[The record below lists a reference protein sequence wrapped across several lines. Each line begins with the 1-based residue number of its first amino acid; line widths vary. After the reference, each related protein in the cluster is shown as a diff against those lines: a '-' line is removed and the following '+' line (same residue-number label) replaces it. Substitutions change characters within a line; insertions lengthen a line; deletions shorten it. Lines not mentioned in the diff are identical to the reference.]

1 MEIQSIVLTKVQGQ
15 LSEVDSTFMRLPFQK
30 LSMEWIPFHQIS
42 SQCKFQMRTLSVIL
56 QPPSSIPSQI
66 RNTILTKTKYPFQS
80 TCTSSRKILL
90 LKGTFFYPSP
100 NSPRKESFQ
109 IEILSDNVHLILT
122 VGRFILGS
130 RKTNVRIYSSPI
142 PINHLLTRVLS
153 QGFLSKQ
160 RILQHPPFQSR
171 IKLPWKIFPFPWTLK
186 AK

>member
-1 MEIQSIVLTKVQGQ
+1 
-15 LSEVDSTFMRLPFQK
+15 
-30 LSMEWIPFHQIS
+30 MEWIPFHQIS

-80 TCTSSRKILL
+80 TCTSNPPTSSRKILL

-142 PINHLLTRVLS
+142 PINHLLTRVL
-153 QGFLSKQ
+153 FPRLSIKTKNIATPSLPKQ
-160 RILQHPPFQSR
+160 NKNAL
-171 IKLPWKIFPFPWTLK
+171 
-186 AK
+186 

>member
-1 MEIQSIVLTKVQGQ
+1 
-15 LSEVDSTFMRLPFQK
+15 
-30 LSMEWIPFHQIS
+30 MEWIPFHQIS

-66 RNTILTKTKYPFQS
+66 RKYKNKYPFQS

-142 PINHLLTRVLS
+142 PINHLLTRVL
-153 QGFLSKQ
+153 FPRLSIKTKNIATPSFQ
-160 RILQHPPFQSR
+160 RR
-171 IKLPWKIFPFPWTLK
+171 IKNASEDFPISLDFK
-186 AK
+186 S